1 MIHTLAHGFQHGC
14 GPCGGL
20 PQAQQE
26 WCPEERGGDDAKPP
40 GTVVCRKDDVGGGP
54 GSEWHIVAP
63 ASSAERRYAA
73 QRDDAVFM
81 VADLGVAASG
91 SCSGGDGTHALRAV
105 LPVSVGKRS
114 FAA

>member
-1 MIHTLAHGFQHGC
+1 MIRTLAHGFQYGC

-26 WCPEERGGDDAKPP
+26 WCPEERRGEDAKPP
-40 GTVVCRKDDVGGGP
+40 GTVGCRKDDVGSGP
-54 GSEWHIVAP
+54 GSACHIVVP
-63 ASSAERRYAA
+63 ASDAERRCAA

-81 VADLGVAASG
+81 AAGLSVAASG
-91 SCSGGDGTHALRAV
+91 SCSGGNGTHALRAV
-105 LPVSVGKRS
+105 LPVSVGKRI